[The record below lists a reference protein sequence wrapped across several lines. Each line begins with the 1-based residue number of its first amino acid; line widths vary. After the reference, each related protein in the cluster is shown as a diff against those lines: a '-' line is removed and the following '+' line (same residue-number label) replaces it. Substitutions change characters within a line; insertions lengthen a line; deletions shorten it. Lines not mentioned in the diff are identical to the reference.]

1 MNTYVSDQKTNIRN
15 WILWSIVLLLL
26 VTGIVGNSYY
36 GGESV
41 FYRASAIVALL
52 GVALWIALK
61 TSQGASFL
69 LLFREARVELKKV
82 IWPTRIETGQT
93 TGIVLVV
100 VLFVAL
106 ILWAID
112 SIFAWLITILVG

>member
-1 MNTYVSDQKTNIRN
+1 MNTYVNDQKTNIRN
-15 WILWSIVLLLL
+15 WILWSVVLLLL
-26 VTGIVGNSYY
+26 VTGVVGNSYY

-52 GVALWIALK
+52 GVTLWIALK
-61 TSQGASFL
+61 TSQGESFL